1 MTANAE
7 QANVPVWTL
16 SAGEAQLPAITLDGP
31 MSAER
36 LTELRHVLAALAE
49 RPVATLEAHPL
60 PAALDRSRGIALDVA
75 SPLAQHLV
83 ALVRDTGGST
93 STQALETGEVL
104 YRFVAPAKVA
114 KDLGAGS
121 LRLMPAKDV
130 AGGVRTAVMGAKGIR
145 THGAFVPVTGAA
157 SKGAVGG
164 ASAATGAMTLGTAA
178 AVAAPLMLMAV
189 AVAVSAHAE
198 QQRRQAI
205 GRMTD
210 LLEQLQDDALDRER
224 GALEGCRDS
233 IDKATAIL
241 LDQGRL
247 GVSLGLDS
255 AVHEIGTALASA
267 ERRLGRWQAALEGFP
282 QSGPVEIGVVT
293 EAFPGIDEESRGRF
307 GAHLELAGLAIAL
320 KRRVIVLQA
329 VEHAQSDPANPF
341 ESFARTLRDDH
352 ERVHRLETGIA
363 QLLLRLST
371 LELSRPTGRRR
382 PAFTA
387 PQVDRLLQTASRVRR
402 LGDGLTPAGSEATDI
417 CIDIA
422 RERDGSLVVFPAQAA

>member
-16 SAGEAQLPAITLDGP
+16 SAGEARLPAITLDGP

-36 LTELRHVLAALAE
+36 LTELRYVLAALSE
-49 RPVATLEAHPL
+49 RPIATLEAHPL
-60 PAALDRSRGIALDVA
+60 PAVLDRSRGIALDVA
-75 SPLAQHLV
+75 SPLAQHLA
-83 ALVRDTGGST
+83 ALVRDTGGS
-93 STQALETGEVL
+93 SKQALETGEVL

-121 LRLMPAKDV
+121 LKLMPAKDV
-130 AGGVRTAVMGAKGIR
+130 AGGVRTAVMGAKGIK
-145 THGAFVPVTGAA
+145 THGAFVPVAGAA

-164 ASAATGAMTLGTAA
+164 AGAATGAMTLGTAA

-205 GRMTD
+205 DRMTD
-210 LLEQLQDDALDRER
+210 LLEQLQDDVLDRER

-255 AVHEIGTALASA
+255 AVHEIATALANA
-267 ERRLGRWQAALEGFP
+267 ERRLGRWQAALASFP
-282 QSGPVEIGVVT
+282 ESGPVEIGVVAD
-293 EAFPGIDEESRGRF
+293 AFPGIDEESRGRF

-329 VEHAQSDPANPF
+329 VEHAQNDPANPF
-341 ESFARTLRDDH
+341 ESFARTLRTDQ
-352 ERVHRLETGIA
+352 ERVDRLEAGIT
-363 QLLLRLST
+363 QLLLRLSS

-402 LGDGLTPAGSEATDI
+402 LGDGLTPAGSEAPDI
-417 CIDIA
+417 CIEIA
-422 RERDGSLVVFPAQAA
+422 RERDGSLVVFPAEAA